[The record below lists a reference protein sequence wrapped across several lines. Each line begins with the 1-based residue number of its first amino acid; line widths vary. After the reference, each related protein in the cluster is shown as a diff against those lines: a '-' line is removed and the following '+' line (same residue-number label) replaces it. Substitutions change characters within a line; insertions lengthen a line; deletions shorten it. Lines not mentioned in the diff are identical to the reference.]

1 MMSAADPAGARKL
14 LRHRRVTGWCCLR
27 ALLIVLA
34 GAAAWWAIVAV
45 IRP

>member
-1 MMSAADPAGARKL
+1 MSVVHPTRARSV
-14 LRHRRVTGWCCLR
+14 LRQRKVTGWCCVR
-27 ALLIVLA
+27 ALLIVMA